1 MQHELSEREEWWR
14 VTSDKTAHTEIPKSA
29 IAPPMPMPGPLLD
42 GRVWVHQNMRVR
54 ATFEERLELHDFPI
68 DLQVL
73 HITIT
78 SSWDHQA
85 VVLKFA
91 DFDTSAVSS
100 NASISQVFQMG
111 PPRLIDYESDWDSDI
126 DLPLLSLPHESRTKA
141 RYCRAHIGL
150 VMARNSSYYVANILC
165 VNVVLCISNFSVF
178 FVPPDDGANRINILI
193 TLILASAAFKFV
205 STSMLPETHYLTM
218 LDQFGVFVLGQ
229 QMLMLTAVCVQ
240 QRHLSRRADEIDEQQ
255 VQRQDD
261 EIFVG
266 CGLIVGIFCVWFTVR
281 WCWQHRVREAELR
294 RIASLYQ
301 SRRRKANDELII
313 STVQRSDS

>member
-29 IAPPMPMPGPLLD
+29 IAPPMPMAGPLLD

-165 VNVVLCISNFSVF
+165 VNNVVLCISNFSVF

-240 QRHLSRRADEIDEQQ
+240 QRHLCSSVTSLMSSRYN
-255 VQRQDD
+255 
-261 EIFVG
+261 
-266 CGLIVGIFCVWFTVR
+266 VR
-281 WCWQHRVREAELR
+281 MMRY
-294 RIASLYQ
+294 SLG
-301 SRRRKANDELII
+301 AG
-313 STVQRSDS
+313 